1 MENVSTKIPF
11 EGLRNTRDLGGMATK
26 DGRRIR
32 KGMLFRS
39 GLLAHATEKD
49 LVQLSG
55 LGLRRIYDF
64 RDTRERTET
73 PDPEIPGAVNLHL
86 PVLPET
92 APGVTRGEEAEAGA
106 AKMFLGFIEEPRR
119 ALDMMAENY
128 KKFVEHPQCRRQYGT
143 FLRDILEQASE
154 AAEKGEQAAFLW
166 HCFGGKDRAGFGSM
180 ILEEILGVDRESIIA
195 DYMLTNRFTGDATDL
210 MAEQYRDRLVDYFGD
225 KADAL
230 FANFREA
237 MSCMTESKMEYI
249 QTSYESIEK
258 AYGDFDTFC
267 TEGLGLGAE
276 DRDRFRALFLEEIG

>member
-11 EGLRNTRDLGGMATK
+11 EGLRNTRDLGGMVTEN
-26 DGRRIR
+26 GRRIR

-39 GLLAHATEKD
+39 GLLAHATEED
-49 LVQLSG
+49 LKHLSG
-55 LGLRRIYDF
+55 MGLRRIYDF
-64 RDTRERTET
+64 RDTRERTEA
-73 PDPEIPGAVNLHL
+73 PDPGIPGAVNLHL

-92 APGVTRGEEAEAGA
+92 APGVTRGEEAEADA

-128 KKFVEHPQCRRQYGT
+128 RKFVEHPQCRRQYGT

-154 AAEKGEQAAFLW
+154 ADKKEEKAAFLW
-166 HCFGGKDRAGFGSM
+166 HCFGGKDRAGFGAM
-180 ILEEILGVDRESIIA
+180 ILEEILGVDRESIVA

-210 MAEQYRDRLVDYFGD
+210 MAEQYRDRLVEYFGE

-237 MSCMTESKMEYI
+237 MSCMTESKIEYI
-249 QTSYESIEK
+249 QASYRSIEK
-258 AYGDFDTFC
+258 TYGDFGTFC
-267 TEGLGLGAE
+267 TNGLGFNEE
-276 DRDRFRALFLEEIG
+276 DREKFRTLFLEEIG

>member
-11 EGLRNTRDLGGMATK
+11 EGLRNTRDLGGMVTM
-26 DGRRIR
+26 DGRKIR
-32 KGMLFRS
+32 KGVLFRS
-39 GLLAHATEKD
+39 GLLAHATEED
-49 LVQLSG
+49 LKQLSG
-55 LGLRRIYDF
+55 MGLRRIYDF

-73 PDPEIPGAVNLHL
+73 PDPEIRGAVNLHL

-92 APGVTRGEEAEAGA
+92 APGVTRGEDAEASA

-119 ALDMMAENY
+119 ALDMMADNY
-128 KKFVEHPQCRRQYGT
+128 RKFVEHPQCHRQYGT

-154 AAEKGEQAAFLW
+154 AAEKGGHAAFLW
-166 HCFGGKDRAGFGSM
+166 HCFGGKDRAGFGAM
-180 ILEEILGVDRESIIA
+180 ILEEILGIDRASIIE

-210 MAEQYRDRLVDYFGD
+210 MAEQYRDRLVEYFGE

-249 QTSYESIEK
+249 LASYESMEK
-258 AYGDFDTFC
+258 MYGDFDTFC
-267 TEGLGLGAE
+267 TEGLGFNEE
-276 DRDRFRALFLEEIG
+276 DREKLRSLFLEEIG